1 MPSRGTTLTYIKDK
15 IGAAPINALQNR
27 ESAHFTEINSFYLQ
41 QMVKKFVE
49 KEQDVIAERRHLSE
63 RERKTRYARP
73 GYQYV
78 AAHAKFAENAG
89 N

>member
-1 MPSRGTTLTYIKDK
+1 
-15 IGAAPINALQNR
+15 
-27 ESAHFTEINSFYLQ
+27 
-41 QMVKKFVE
+41 MVKKFVE
-49 KEQDVIAERRHLSE
+49 KKRDVIAERRHLSE

-73 GYQYV
+73 GYEYV